1 MKTKPIFVILMSIV
15 MVSACGPDAIA
26 PSPLTPQPMAAR
38 SDTPTAT
45 LKPKSTPTST
55 LTPTQTPTE
64 SNTPT
69 FTPLP
74 FVYETK
80 QVLLNYYFVGSHTL
94 FDIAVEPMFSS
105 LIVYSDGQIIIYG
118 KTKKLSTAEMDQLFA
133 QLTSLGF
140 YDIET
145 DEQGYATPN
154 LYTPDNPFEKITD
167 ATSYCV
173 LTTTPGKKRE
183 ICAYEPYM
191 QYLIPAMQHTLKFLD
206 DYYPKGMESYSPD
219 RILLYVESPET
230 SQILDKDALSKKRV
244 IPWPVNLPSL
254 KPNLDYK
261 VTYIQGP
268 MASKIASYIDSFPFS
283 DRPLFQQNG
292 INYFVGINILL
303 PHEEVNFDAL
313 QW

>member
-1 MKTKPIFVILMSIV
+1 MKTKLIFVILMSLA
-15 MVSACGPDAIA
+15 MVSACGPDTVA
-26 PSPLTPQPMAAR
+26 PSPLTPQPVAAP
-38 SDTPTAT
+38 SNTPTAT
-45 LKPKSTPTST
+45 PKPTLTPTST
-55 LTPTQTPTE
+55 LTPTQTL
-64 SNTPT
+64 
-69 FTPLP
+69 TPLP
-74 FVYETK
+74 FAYETK
-80 QVLLNYYFVGSHTL
+80 QVLLDYYSVGAHTL

-105 LIVYSDGQIIIYG
+105 LIVYSDGQIIISG
-118 KTKKLSTAEMDQLFA
+118 ETKKLSPAEIDQLFA
-133 QLTSLGF
+133 QLRNLGF
-140 YDIET
+140 YEIET
-145 DEQGYATPN
+145 DEQGGATPN

-167 ATSYCV
+167 GFSYCV
-173 LTTTPGKKRE
+173 LTTTQDKKRD

-206 DYYPKGMESYSPD
+206 DYYPKGMEPYSPD

-244 IPWPVNLPSL
+244 IPWPVNLPAL

-268 MASKIASYIDSFPFS
+268 IAAKIASYLDSFPFS

-292 INYFVGINILL
+292 INYFVEINILL
-303 PHEEVNFDAL
+303 PHEEVEFSGV

>member
-1 MKTKPIFVILMSIV
+1 MSLL
-15 MVSACGPDAIA
+15 MVSACGPSAIA

-38 SDTPTAT
+38 SDTPIAT
-45 LKPKSTPTST
+45 LKPKST
-55 LTPTQTPTE
+55 LTFTQMPTE
-64 SNTPT
+64 TNTPT
-69 FTPLP
+69 FMPLP
-74 FVYETK
+74 FTYETK
-80 QVLLNYYFVGSHTL
+80 QVLLNYYLVGAHTL
-94 FDIAVEPMFSS
+94 FDIAIEPMFSQ
-105 LIVYSDGQIIIYG
+105 LVVYSDGQIIISG
-118 KTKKLSTAEMDQLFA
+118 ETKMLSPAEMDQLFA
-133 QLTSLGF
+133 QLKSFGF

-145 DEQGYATPN
+145 NEQGWATPN

-173 LTTTPGKKRE
+173 LTTTQDKKRD

-191 QYLIPAMQHTLKFLD
+191 QYLIPAMQQTLNILD
-206 DYYPKGMESYSPD
+206 DYHPKGMEPYSPD

-230 SQILDKDALSKKRV
+230 SQILDKDALSKRRV
-244 IPWPVNLPSL
+244 IPWPVDLSPL

-268 MASKIASYIDSFPFS
+268 MASKIASYIDSFRFS

-292 INYFVGINILL
+292 INYFVDIDILF
-303 PHEEVNFDAL
+303 PHEEVNFNEV